1 MRKILFL
8 LIVFSAIVCA
18 KNVSMEIVKKKKNIP
33 NVYINTISE
42 DTSKISKQIKKMIK
56 RDLLVSSH
64 FLNKEIN
71 YKVGFEDTPNFAT
84 LEKKNIQLYLNLS
97 IFKNSDNGISIKMR
111 LFDTNAQELVASNSF
126 KIKNK
131 AKYPFLSHKIA
142 ILINKLYN
150 APPID
155 WMDRYIIFA
164 KYNKAKNASIVI
176 SDYTLTY
183 QKTIVSGGLNIF
195 PKWANKYQS
204 SFYYTKFFNSKL
216 VLMKKNIYTG
226 RNTKVVSS
234 QGMLVCS
241 DVSSDGNKLA
251 LTMAPNGQPDIYV
264 YDVKTKKRKRITYY
278 SGIDVGAG
286 FVEND
291 TEIVFVSNRL
301 RHPNIFS
308 KKIGG
313 KGVKRLVFHSK
324 NNSAVSTFKNYIA
337 YSSKEST
344 NNFGSYT
351 FNIYLI
357 STTNSFISRLTT
369 KGVNQFP
376 RFSIDGETLLFI
388 KKRNGKS
395 YVGISRLNYN
405 KSYTFPLKSGKL
417 QSIDW

>member
-1 MRKILFL
+1 MKRILFL
-8 LIVFSAIVCA
+8 LTLIAVVATA
-18 KNVSMEIVKKKKNIP
+18 KNVSMEIVKKRKSIP
-33 NVYINTISE
+33 NVHINIS
-42 DTSKISKQIKKMIK
+42 SKDAKSISTLIKKMIK
-56 RDLLVSSH
+56 RDLLISSH
-64 FLNKEIN
+64 FLNKEIK
-71 YKVGFEDTPNFAT
+71 YKVGFEDTPNFRI
-84 LEKKNIQLYLNLS
+84 LNKKNIQLYLNLKIS
-97 IFKNSDNGISIKMR
+97 KNGKNGVSVNMK
-111 LFDTNAQELVASNSF
+111 LYDTNAQELVASNSF
-126 KIKNK
+126 QIKNR

-204 SFYYTKFFNSKL
+204 SFYYTKFFESKL

-226 RNTKVVSS
+226 QNTRVISGT
-234 QGMLVCS
+234 GMLVCS
-241 DVSSDGNKLA
+241 DVSADGNKLA
-251 LTMAPNGQPDIYV
+251 LTMAPYGQPDIYV
-264 YDVKTKKRKRITYY
+264 YNVKTKKRKRITYY

-286 FVEND
+286 FVED
-291 TEIVFVSNRL
+291 DSTVVFVSNRL

-324 NNSAVSTFKNYIA
+324 NNSAVTTYKNYIA

-344 NNFGSYT
+344 NQFGSYT

-388 KKRNGKS
+388 KKIGGKS

>member
-1 MRKILFL
+1 MRKILFIVL
-8 LIVFSAIVCA
+8 LPIVVICA
-18 KNVSMEIVKKKKNIP
+18 KDVSMEIVKKKNNIP
-33 NVYINTISE
+33 NVYINTITKDAATISE
-42 DTSKISKQIKKMIK
+42 HIKKMVQ
-56 RDLLVSSH
+56 RDLLISSH
-64 FLNKEIN
+64 FLNKEID
-71 YKVGFEDTPNFAT
+71 YKVEFENSPNYTT
-84 LEKKNIQLYLNLS
+84 LEKKGVQLYLNLK
-97 IFKNSDNGISIKMR
+97 INKKDKNGISVNMK

-126 KIKNK
+126 QIKNE

-183 QKTIVSGGLNIF
+183 QKTIVAGGLNIF

-204 SFYYTKFFNSKL
+204 SFYYTKFFDNKL

-226 RNTKVVSS
+226 ENTKIVSS
-234 QGMLVCS
+234 NGMLVCS
-241 DVSSDGNKLA
+241 DVSKDGNKLA
-251 LTMAPNGQPDIYV
+251 LTMAPNGQPDVYV
-264 YDVKTKKRKRITYY
+264 YNIKTKKRKRVTFY

-286 FVEND
+286 FVEDD
-291 TEIVFVSNRL
+291 TKVVFVSNRL

-308 KKIGG
+308 KKIQGSA
-313 KGVKRLVFHSK
+313 VKRLVYHSK
-324 NNSAVSTFKNYIA
+324 NNSAVTTYKNYIA
-337 YSSKEST
+337 YSSKETSKE
-344 NNFGSYT
+344 FGNYS

-357 STTNSFISRLTT
+357 STTNSFISRLTA

-388 KKRNGKS
+388 KKRAGKS
-395 YVGISRLNYN
+395 YLGISRLNYN